1 MLTRKYIVRGW
12 LIGQMFPLRSVH
24 IQRLQ
29 KSAYHITRAADENIK
44 SHLQVFSTCS
54 GSMRVVNV
62 VLKIFLMIVC
72 FRAVQALLVLDLSCW
87 IAGTGL
93 LMRCQVFL
101 SIKGL
106 RTVATL
112 DHLLFIMCF
121 KMAVESSLCREGKLT
136 TLGGAGELLVFVCFL
151 VTSQQ
156 LIVPKCFTTLFAGKG
171 GHIHV
176 FSSDVTFDGISP
188 TFQ

>member
-1 MLTRKYIVRGW
+1 
-12 LIGQMFPLRSVH
+12 
-24 IQRLQ
+24 
-29 KSAYHITRAADENIK
+29 
-44 SHLQVFSTCS
+44 
-54 GSMRVVNV
+54 MRVVNV
-62 VLKIFLMIVC
+62 VLKIFLMIVR

-112 DHLLFIMCF
+112 DHLLFVMCF

-136 TLGGAGELLVFVCFL
+136 TLGGAGELLVLVCFL

-188 TFQ
+188 TFQRFPTKGALFIFNLHCFQDMLHLPLFIFPTCIHSKGFQDLDLHIMYLLA